1 MNVKINTPINNDK
14 ELRIYSNKNV
24 CLRISKYLE
33 VFSKKLTET
42 VNIGIITNNEIIK
55 EQKNHI
61 FNFLKNIVVNLNLMS
76 SNYFF

>member
-1 MNVKINTPINNDK
+1 MK
-14 ELRIYSNKNV
+14 ELKIYSNKNV

-33 VFSKKLTET
+33 VSSKKLMET

-61 FNFLKNIVVNLNLMS
+61 FNLLKNILVI
-76 SNYFF
+76 